1 MLRTTTGDSSLF
13 VFDFPRKMALKL
25 DPFMTHELT
34 NKSPPDPFESG
45 SPRHNSVAP
54 MDKSTLRV
62 HLTSGNFN
70 TVKFGDATDIKV
82 TVFLS
87 KVLNVKAAMK
97 ILNFKDNLIDNIFT
111 SSC

>member
-1 MLRTTTGDSSLF
+1 MLRTSTGGDSSLF

-34 NKSPPDPFESG
+34 NKSPHDPTELG

-62 HLTSGNFN
+62 HLANGGFN
-70 TVKFGDATDIKV
+70 VVKFGDATDIKV
-82 TVFLS
+82 TY
-87 KVLNVKAAMK
+87 
-97 ILNFKDNLIDNIFT
+97 
-111 SSC
+111 